1 MNIYTDTL
9 LGVAVIS
16 LTGGVQADAI
26 TNPFTLNE
34 LGSGYMVADATQ
46 ANARQYITN
55 IGDLVKQ
62 AQAKQAEAK
71 SHEGNCG
78 EDKSAE
84 GKCGE
89 GKCGDNKQS

>member
-9 LGVAVIS
+9 LGVAIIS
-16 LTGGVQADAI
+16 LTGGVQADTI
-26 TNPFTLNE
+26 TNPFAINE

-62 AQAKQAEAK
+62 DQAKQAEAK
-71 SHEGNCG
+71 SH
-78 EDKSAE
+78 E